1 MTVVGIDGCPGGWVA
16 VGYNRGQF
24 QAASVFESIDAIWA
38 AYEEADTILVD
49 IPIGLRATSA
59 DPRRCDTAA
68 RSVLGRRGN
77 SVFPAPIRP
86 AAHAE
91 SYEQAKQIQERHT
104 DGSLGRQTWAICDK
118 IAELDSFLASTAAAQ
133 ETVHEAHPEVCFWAL
148 AGGEPTSYSKTGQPA
163 AAVWERVDILEQTAA
178 DVLDSIRDAGRD
190 LGGEAGNDDL
200 LDAFALSL
208 TASELTG
215 TLQTLPA
222 DPDHDPVGFP
232 MKMIYAEP

>member
-1 MTVVGIDGCPGGWVA
+1 MTVVGVDGCPGGWVA
-16 VGYNRGQF
+16 VVYDRGQF
-24 QAASVFESIDAIWA
+24 QAASVYGSIDAVWA
-38 AYEEADTILVD
+38 TYAEADTILVD
-49 IPIGLRATSA
+49 IPIGLRASSA

-91 SYEQAKQIQERHT
+91 SYEQAKQIQERYT

-118 IAELDSFLASTAAAQ
+118 IAELDSFLRTTEAAQ
-133 ETVHEAHPEVCFWAL
+133 GTVREAHPEVCFWAL

-163 AAVWERVDILEQTAA
+163 AAVWERVDILERSAA
-178 DVLDSIRDAGRD
+178 DVLGSVRDAGRG

-200 LDAFALSL
+200 LDAFALAL
-208 TASELTG
+208 TASERTG
-215 TLQTLPA
+215 PLQTLPA
-222 DPDHDPVGFP
+222 EPDRDPVGLSIE
-232 MKMIYAEP
+232 MVHVEP